1 MNDKEQKV
9 ETSTEAAIVG
19 NNVLSSVVVEALQSD
34 AHLKELYKRLSEIH
48 SKAFP
53 IVVQVSPTEFKAS
66 YSDEVNELL
75 GKVHQEINF
84 RQEQILSFYNR

>member
-1 MNDKEQKV
+1 MKSIDVQNS
-9 ETSTEAAIVG
+9 TSPAIVG
-19 NNVLSSVVVEALQSD
+19 NNVLSPVVVEALKSD
-34 AHLKELYKRLSEIH
+34 AHLKELYNRLSEIH

-66 YSDEVNELL
+66 YSDEVNELI

-84 RQEQILSFYNR
+84 RQEQIISFYNR